1 MAKRISTTGKGTVN
15 QTFSLTAPGALSMTL
30 AQPQRGPTTK
40 EFMRDK
46 LELSQRI
53 LEGVA
58 LEDYELI
65 VTKATRLS
73 AMSKETRW
81 QAFQNPDD
89 ERYSAEFRRNV
100 DALAKAARDKNLD
113 GATLAYVRVTMSCV
127 ECHKFVRGKLI
138 ACLVETRMKL
148 D

>member
-1 MAKRISTTGKGTVN
+1 MKTMKNFWIILSAIASTLAALTV
-15 QTFSLTAPGALSMTL
+15 TL

-58 LEDYELI
+58 LEDYDLI

-73 AMSKETRW
+73 AMSKEARW
-81 QAFQNPDD
+81 QAFQNPDY
-89 ERYSAEFRRNV
+89 ERYSVEFRRHV
-100 DALAKAARDKNLD
+100 DALAKPP
-113 GATLAYVRVTMSCV
+113 ATKTWTAPRWLMCA
-127 ECHKFVRGKLI
+127 
-138 ACLVETRMKL
+138 
-148 D
+148 